1 VTSTT
6 PWADGFGNP
15 RLADHCGRDWIW
27 DRDAECLTRDD
38 LRQSSSKIWRK
49 QAEGLEERSPYLR
62 RKLREAGTD
71 LRRIQRVEDLPRVPL
86 TTKAELARA
95 QEDEPPFG
103 SHLAVDPDE
112 VKRVYQTSGTS
123 GRPSL
128 LALTWQDVL
137 TWRAIGARSY
147 YATGLHP
154 HHSVL
159 STFGAGPFVAG
170 HTHGVCDDIGVRSV
184 PVGPGDTARVL
195 STFERRIVDTTLG
208 TPSFALY
215 LADLFAERGLDGP
228 GFGITHVISGGE
240 PGGGIPT
247 IRDHIEEAFGAR
259 VTELMGLG
267 DVAPSLFGECPM
279 QQGMHFSGQGHVWP
293 ELIDQHSGEPV
304 EIEPGAVGEAVYTS
318 LRREAMPVV
327 RFRSGDLVEVLGTS
341 CECGRTGFR
350 IRCLGRTDDMFIVR
364 GVNVYPSAIQDV
376 VGRFRPRVTGRLRVV
391 RSGDGVSVN
400 PPVPVEAELSAG
412 GTQDAALAESI
423 ASAIRSTLLFRADV
437 RLVQQGNF
445 GDAAYKTPLTRRA
458 EVASG

>member
-1 VTSTT
+1 VAPSP
-6 PWADGFGNP
+6 PWADGLGNP
-15 RLADHCGRDWIW
+15 RLADHCGLDWIW
-27 DRDAECLTRDD
+27 DRDVECLGADD
-38 LRQSSSKIWRK
+38 LRAASSEVWRK
-49 QAEGLEERSPYLR
+49 QAEGLQARSPFLR
-62 RKLREAGTD
+62 RKMLDAGVD
-71 LRRIQRVEDLPRVPL
+71 LRRVQRVDDLARVPL
-86 TTKAELARA
+86 TTKAELARS

-103 SHLAVDPDE
+103 SHLAVDPGD

-128 LALTWQDVL
+128 LALTWPDVV

-154 HHSVL
+154 HNSLL

-170 HTHGVCDDIGVRSV
+170 HTHGVADDIGVRSV

-195 STFERRIVDTTLG
+195 STFERGIVDTTLG

-215 LADLFAERGLDGP
+215 LASLFAERGLDGP
-228 GFGITHVISGGE
+228 GFGVTHLISGGE
-240 PGGGIPT
+240 PGGGVPT
-247 IRDHIEEAFGAR
+247 IRDHIEAAFGAR
-259 VTELMGLG
+259 VTEMMGLG

-279 QQGMHFSGQGHVWP
+279 QQGMHFSGQGLVWP

-318 LRREAMPVV
+318 LEREAMPVV
-327 RFRSGDLVEVLGTS
+327 RFRSGDLLQVLGTS

-350 IRCLGRTDDMFIVR
+350 MRCLGRTDDMFIVR

-391 RSGDGVSVN
+391 RVGDAVSID
-400 PPVPVEAELSAG
+400 PPVPVEAELPAG
-412 GTQDAALAESI
+412 GTQDTALAESI

-437 RLVQQGNF
+437 RLVRHGEF
-445 GDAAYKTPLTRRA
+445 GDAAYKTRLTRRA
-458 EVASG
+458 KA